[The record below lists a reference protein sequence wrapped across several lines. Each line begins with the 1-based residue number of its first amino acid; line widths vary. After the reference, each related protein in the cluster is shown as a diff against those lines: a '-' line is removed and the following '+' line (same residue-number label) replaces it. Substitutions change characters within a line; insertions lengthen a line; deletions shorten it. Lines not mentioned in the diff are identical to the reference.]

1 MVESA
6 IEAGA
11 SQEVVTFLPDKFN
24 KEQRNIGHTN
34 LINQLD
40 RGLPGSDGIYGSR
53 EVGPSFMGFVY
64 ERLKDQGQDTDYASI
79 ILTANLLVDGISYP
93 NFRTAPQGADKA
105 NSEYVGRIRR
115 YLDTLQQHIEKNP
128 DKYSQDFMTKK
139 WTDEELKAL

>member
-1 MVESA
+1 MIESS
-6 IEAGA
+6 IEQGV
-11 SQEVVTFLPDKFN
+11 SQEVVAFFPDQFN

-34 LINQLD
+34 LINQLN

-64 ERLKDQGQDTDYASI
+64 ERLKDQDQDTDYATI
-79 ILTANLLVDGISYP
+79 ILTANLLVDDMSYP

-105 NSEYVGRIRR
+105 NAEYVGRMRK
-115 YLDTLQQHIEKNP
+115 YLDVLHEHIQKNP
-128 DKYSQDFMTKK
+128 DEYSQDFMTKK